1 MIKVYVVKIGS
12 IVNRP
17 EIIKHSLESIPDN
30 IRRDILRA
38 KPNKEYEIPSHVLSR
53 PVSGHCAHA
62 LKEILFACGENG
74 NKEVDYRSDKG
85 IKIYPKALDTLK
97 DVLRD

>member
-1 MIKVYVVKIGS
+1 MYVVKIGS
-12 IVNRP
+12 IVNHP
-17 EIIKHSLESIPDN
+17 EIIKHSLESIPDK

-53 PVSGHCAHA
+53 PEAGHCAHA

-74 NKEVDYRSDKG
+74 NKIDYRSDKG
-85 IKIYPKALDTLK
+85 IKIYPQALDTLK